1 MTTYKAKKII
11 SRMLRYYDGQ
21 PEALTDEYRAVINTK
36 NSQMLD
42 DVTVFI
48 NEFKGRKRE
57 KLKQYAL
64 DVIKS
69 KAGR

>member
-1 MTTYKAKKII
+1 
-11 SRMLRYYDGQ
+11 MLRYYVGH
-21 PEALTDEYRAVINTK
+21 PEAITDEYRAIINAK
-36 NSQMLD
+36 NSQMFN